1 MSSTINMSPSVTTPQ
16 QIPRLTRN
24 GEALTSAERWQAIT
38 ARDPTINSFVYAVLT
53 TKIYCRPSCPARLAR
68 RANVRFYDTP
78 SQAEQAGFRPCKR
91 CKPHS
96 AQTAVECN
104 PQAVM
109 VERACEDIRSR
120 LAAGMKPRLGEL
132 AARAGLTASHF
143 HRVFKKR
150 VGVTPGQ
157 YAADVIQGGGRS
169 SSGSLASDD
178 TLFEVETPSLDLGT
192 GGVGQSLALWEG
204 GLSDPVIMDEMWNEF
219 DILLA
224 AEQREISPLESVSI
238 DPRLISVE

>member
-1 MSSTINMSPSVTTPQ
+1 
-16 QIPRLTRN
+16 
-24 GEALTSAERWQAIT
+24 
-38 ARDPTINSFVYAVLT
+38 
-53 TKIYCRPSCPARLAR
+53 
-68 RANVRFYDTP
+68 
-78 SQAEQAGFRPCKR
+78 
-91 CKPHS
+91 
-96 AQTAVECN
+96 
-104 PQAVM
+104 M